1 VNIPGV
7 FIRRPVAT
15 TLLAV
20 AIFLS
25 GALAYFHLPVA
36 PLPNITF
43 PVVVVQASMAG
54 ASPSIM
60 ASTVAEPLE
69 RRLGTIADVSELT
82 SVSTVGSSQIVIQFG
97 LNRDINGAARDVQAA
112 IQAARADLPTTLRN
126 NPTYREFN
134 PADSPIM
141 VLALTSKTLTRAQLY
156 DSADSVIQQQ
166 LSQVDGVGQITL
178 GGSALPSVRV
188 ELQPDQLNSYGIG
201 MEDVRAAISA
211 ANADSVKGHIDQNG
225 IRYEVESNDQIS
237 KAAPYRDLVIAYRNG
252 SPVQL
257 RDVAQVLDSAENIR
271 NAGLYNGQDAV
282 LVIVYPLPG
291 SNIVKTVAQI
301 RKSLP
306 SIEATLP
313 QNVHVGVAVDR
324 SQSVNAAVGDTER
337 TLFIAVLLVIGVV
350 FVFLQSPRAVLVP
363 AVALPLSIVGT
374 FGPMYLLGY
383 SIDNLSLMALTI
395 GTGFVVD
402 DAVVVLENIVRH
414 VESGM
419 DVHEAAMVGSAE
431 VSFTVISMS
440 LSLIA
445 VFLPILLMPGI
456 VGLLFHEFA
465 VTLSIAIL
473 LSLVIS
479 LTITPTMAAF
489 VISRKSLHSK
499 ARWAVWYERQF
510 ERFRQAYSRS
520 LTIVLDHALA
530 VILTLIGL
538 IVLNVVLIRFVPST
552 FFPEQDNGILMGQII
567 ADQSISFQAMQ
578 KKLAQLQDIVQ
589 KDPAVASV
597 AGFTG
602 GRALNTAN
610 VFIELKPLAE
620 RKVAASQVVDRLR
633 PKLNAVSGAK
643 LFLQAAQD
651 LRIGGRQSASEYQ
664 YTLTSDDPEA
674 LFEWVPKLVTA
685 LGKYHDR
692 IVDVNSD
699 LQQNGLQL
707 YVNIDRTTA
716 ARYGFAPNQI
726 DSVLYDAFGQ
736 RTVSTVYNQL
746 NQYYVVMEV
755 APQYWQYPQTIDRIR
770 FSTAAGNPSGT
781 QQTQMSKQI
790 VTGVTAVTTGTSTST
805 GSAGTTGTTA
815 STGTAGATGSSGA
828 TTSTSTS
835 SSGTSSRNA
844 DAEANQL
851 TNAISNAK
859 GGSSSG
865 SADSTAAET
874 MVPFTALASYISNHT
889 ATQVN
894 HQGGL
899 VAGTISFNLP
909 PGGSLSDGLA
919 AISEAGQEL
928 GMPASIH
935 GSSAGA
941 AQVYAQSM
949 GTMPLLILAALAAVY
964 IVLGILYENT
974 VHPITILSTLPSAGI
989 GATLALLIFG
999 TPFSVIA
1006 MIGIILLIGIVKKN
1020 AIMMID
1026 VAIHLQRDEGVEPTK
1041 AIHDAAVVRLRPIMM
1056 TTAAAVLGAVPL
1068 AIGIG
1073 QGASLRQPL
1082 GITVMGGLILSQ
1094 VFTLYTTPVIYLYL
1108 DRLRARLARWSETLP
1123 WNRSDAS
1130 A

>member
-1 VNIPGV
+1 MSIPGL
-7 FIRRPVAT
+7 FIQRPVAT

-20 AIFLS
+20 AILLS
-25 GALAYFHLPVA
+25 GTLAYFRLPVA

-43 PVVVVQASMAG
+43 PVIVVQASMAG
-54 ASPSIM
+54 ASPEIM

-69 RRLGTIADVSELT
+69 RRLGSIADVNELT
-82 SVSTVGSSQIVIQFG
+82 STSAVGSANIVIQFG
-97 LNRDINGAARDVQAA
+97 QSRDINGAARDVQAA
-112 IQAARADLPTTLRN
+112 IQAARADLPSTLRN
-126 NPTYREFN
+126 NPTYREYN

-141 VLALTSKTLTRAQLY
+141 VLALTSETLTRAQLY
-156 DSADSVIQQQ
+156 DAADSVLQQQ

-188 ELQPDQLNSYGIG
+188 ELQPDKLNSYGIG
-201 MEDVRAAISA
+201 LEDVRAAISA
-211 ANADSVKGHIDQNG
+211 ANADSAKGHIDQG
-225 IRYEVESNDQIS
+225 GQRFEVLSNDQIS
-237 KAAPYRDLVIAYRNG
+237 KAAPYRDLVVAYRG
-252 SPVQL
+252 GAPVLL
-257 RDVAQVLDSAENIR
+257 RDVADVEDSAENIR
-271 NAGLYNGQDAV
+271 NAGLYNGKDAV
-282 LVIVYPLPG
+282 LVIIYPLPG
-291 SNIVKTVAQI
+291 GNIVKTVAQI
-301 RKSLP
+301 RKVLP

-313 QNVHVGVAVDR
+313 HDVHVGIAVDR

-350 FVFLQSPRAVLVP
+350 FVFLQSPRAILVP
-363 AVALPLSIVGT
+363 AVALPLSIIGT

-383 SIDNLSLMALTI
+383 SLDNLSLMALTI

-419 DVHEAAMVGSAE
+419 DVHEAALRGSAE

-445 VFLPILLMPGI
+445 VFLPILLMPGT

-473 LSLVIS
+473 ISLVIS
-479 LTITPTMAAF
+479 LTVTPTMAAYLLKREKAPHSQ
-489 VISRKSLHSK
+489 SRV
-499 ARWAVWYERQF
+499 AVWSERQF
-510 ERFRQAYSRS
+510 ERFKNAYARS
-520 LTIVLDHALA
+520 LAIVLDHALL
-530 VILTLIGL
+530 VGLTLIAL
-538 IVLNVVLIRFVPST
+538 IVLNVFLFRLLPST
-552 FFPEQDNGILMGQII
+552 FFPEQDNGILSGQII
-567 ADQSISFQAMQ
+567 ADQSISFQAMEQ
-578 KKLAQLQDIVQ
+578 KLAQLQGLVQ
-589 KDPAVASV
+589 QDPAVASV

-610 VFIELKPLAE
+610 VFIELKPLAQ
-620 RKVAASQVVDRLR
+620 RKLSASEVVARLR

-651 LRIGGRQSASEYQ
+651 LRIGGRSSAAEYQ
-664 YTLTSDDPEA
+664 YTLTSDDPNA
-674 LFEWVPKLVTA
+674 LFAWVPKLVAA
-685 LGKYHDR
+685 LGKDR
-692 IVDVNSD
+692 GELADVNSD
-699 LQQNGLQL
+699 LQQNGLQI
-707 YVNIDRTTA
+707 YVNMDRPTA

-726 DSVLYDAFGQ
+726 DNVLYDAFGQ
-736 RTVSTVYNQL
+736 RTVSTIYNEI
-746 NQYYVVMEV
+746 NQYFVVMEV
-755 APQYWQYPQTIDRIR
+755 APAYWQYPQALGRIR
-770 FSTAAGNPSGT
+770 FSTAAGNASGT
-781 QQTQMSKQI
+781 QQTQMPGSTVKP
-790 VTGVTAVTTGTSTST
+790 VSPVTAVTTQTAASSTNSL
-805 GSAGTTGTTA
+805 
-815 STGTAGATGSSGA
+815 
-828 TTSTSTS
+828 
-835 SSGTSSRNA
+835 NA
-844 DAEANQL
+844 NAEANQQ
-851 TNAISNAK
+851 TNSISNSK

-874 MVPFTALASYISNHT
+874 LVPFAALAASISNHT
-889 ATQVN
+889 ATQVS

-899 VAGTISFNLP
+899 VAATISFNLP
-909 PGGSLSDGLA
+909 TGGSLSKA
-919 AISEAGQEL
+919 TAQIKEISQEL
-928 GMPASIH
+928 GLPASIH
-935 GSSAGA
+935 GTFAGA
-941 AQVYAQSM
+941 AQVYSQSM
-949 GTMPLLILAALAAVY
+949 STMPLLILAALTAVY

-1026 VAIHLQRDEGVEPTK
+1026 VAIHLQRDGMEPRQ

-1108 DRLRARLARWSETLP
+1108 DRLRARLAQWSATLP
-1123 WNRSDAS
+1123 WNRSLDAS
-1130 A
+1130 PAP

>member
-1 VNIPGV
+1 VSIPGL
-7 FIRRPVAT
+7 FINRPVAT
-15 TLLAV
+15 TLLAI
-20 AIFLS
+20 AILLS
-25 GALAYFHLPVA
+25 GTLAYFRLPVA
-36 PLPNITF
+36 PLPNVTY
-43 PVVVVQASMAG
+43 PVIVVQASLAG
-54 ASPSIM
+54 ASPDIM

-69 RRLGTIADVSELT
+69 RRLRSISDVNELT
-82 SVSTVGSSQIVIQFG
+82 STSTVGAANIVIQFG
-97 LNRDINGAARDVQAA
+97 LSRDINGAARDVQAA

-126 NPTYREFN
+126 NPTYREYN

-141 VLALTSKTLTRAQLY
+141 VLALTSETLTRAQLY

-166 LSQVDGVGQITL
+166 LSQVAGVGQITL

-188 ELQPDQLNSYGIG
+188 ELEPDQLNSYGIG
-201 MEDVRAAISA
+201 LEDVRAAISA
-211 ANADSVKGHIDQNG
+211 ANADSAKGHIDQAG
-225 IRYEVESNDQIS
+225 QRFEILSNDQIN
-237 KAAPYRDLVIAYRNG
+237 KAAPYRDLVIAYRDNA
-252 SPVQL
+252 PVFL
-257 RDVAQVLDSAENIR
+257 RDVADVEDSAENIR
-271 NAGLYNGQDAV
+271 NAGLYNGKDAV

-291 SNIVKTVAQI
+291 GNIVKTVAQI
-301 RKSLP
+301 RKVLP

-313 QNVHVGVAVDR
+313 HDVHLGIAVDR
-324 SQSVNAAVGDTER
+324 SQSVRSAVGDTER

-350 FVFLQSPRAVLVP
+350 FVFLQSPRAILIP

-419 DVHEAAMVGSAE
+419 DPHEAAMRGSAE

-456 VGLLFHEFA
+456 IGLLFHEFA
-465 VTLSIAIL
+465 MVLTIAIL
-473 LSLVIS
+473 ISLVIS
-479 LTITPTMAAF
+479 LTVTPTMAAYLLK
-489 VISRKSLHSK
+489 RGGELHSK
-499 ARWAVWYERQF
+499 SRWAVWSERQF
-510 ERFRQAYSRS
+510 ERFKNAYSRS
-520 LTIVLDHALA
+520 LTIVLDHALL
-530 VILTLIGL
+530 VGLTLVGL
-538 IVLNVVLIRFVPST
+538 IVLNVFLLRLVPST
-552 FFPEQDNGILMGQII
+552 FFPEQDNGILQGQII
-567 ADQSISFQAMQ
+567 ADQSISFQAMEL
-578 KKLAQLQDIVQ
+578 KLAQLQAIVEQ
-589 KDPAVASV
+589 DPAVASV

-610 VFIELKPLAE
+610 VFIALKPLSQ
-620 RKVAASQVVDRLR
+620 RKLSASQVVARLR
-633 PKLNAVSGAK
+633 PKLNAVSGAR

-651 LRIGGRQSASEYQ
+651 LRIGGRQSAAEYQ
-664 YTLTSDDPEA
+664 YTLTSDDPTA
-674 LFEWVPKLVTA
+674 LFKWVPRLVAA
-685 LGKYHDR
+685 LSKDR
-692 IVDVNSD
+692 AEVSDVNSD
-699 LQQNGLQL
+699 LQQNGLQIF
-707 YVNIDRTTA
+707 VNMNRATA

-726 DSVLYDAFGQ
+726 DNVLYDAFGQ
-736 RTVSTVYNQL
+736 RTVSTIFNQI
-746 NQYYVVMEV
+746 NQYFVVMEV
-755 APQYWQYPQTIDRIR
+755 APKYWQYPQMIDRIR
-770 FSTAAGNPSGT
+770 FSTAAGNASGT
-781 QQTQMSKQI
+781 QQTQMPGNT
-790 VTGVTAVTTGTSTST
+790 VTPVQASVT
-805 GSAGTTGTTA
+805 
-815 STGTAGATGSSGA
+815 SGPA
-828 TTSTSTS
+828 STS
-835 SSGTSSRNA
+835 STNA
-844 DAEANQL
+844 LNANAEANVL
-851 TNAISNAK
+851 TNAIANSR

-874 MVPFTALASYISNHT
+874 MVPFPAMASSISNHT
-889 ATQVN
+889 ATQVS

-899 VAGTISFNLP
+899 VAATISFNLP
-909 PGGSLSDGLA
+909 TGGSLSKA
-919 AISEAGQEL
+919 TEEINRASQEL
-928 GMPASIH
+928 GLPASIH
-935 GSSAGA
+935 GSFAGA

-949 GTMPLLILAALAAVY
+949 STMPLLILAALVAVY

-1026 VAIHLQRDEGVEPTK
+1026 VAIHMQRDDGVEPQK

-1073 QGASLRQPL
+1073 QGGSLRQPL

-1108 DRLRARLARWSETLP
+1108 DRLRARLARWSTTLP
-1123 WNRSDAS
+1123 WNRQTDAS
-1130 A
+1130 ASP

>member
-1 VNIPGV
+1 MNIPGL
-7 FIRRPVAT
+7 FIQRPVAT
-15 TLLAV
+15 TLLAA
-20 AIFLS
+20 AILLS
-25 GALAYFHLPVA
+25 GLLAYFHLPVA

-54 ASPSIM
+54 ASPEIM

-69 RRLGTIADVSELT
+69 RRLGTIADVTELT
-82 SVSTVGSSQIVIQFG
+82 SQSTVGTAIIVVQFG

-112 IQAARADLPTTLRN
+112 IQASRADLPTTLRN
-126 NPTYREFN
+126 NPTYREYN

-141 VLALTSKTLTRAQLY
+141 VLALTSHTLTRAQLY
-156 DSADSVIQQQ
+156 DSANSVIQQQ

-188 ELQPDQLNSYGIG
+188 ELEPDQLNSYGIG
-201 MEDVRAAISA
+201 LEDTRAAISA

-225 IRYEVESNDQIS
+225 QRFEVLSNDQIS
-237 KAAPYRDLVIAYRNG
+237 KAAPYRDLVIAYREG
-252 SPVQL
+252 APVLL
-257 RDVAQVLDSAENIR
+257 RDVAQVVDSAENIR

-282 LVIVYPLPG
+282 LVIVFPLPG
-291 SNIVKTVAQI
+291 SNIVKTVSQI
-301 RKSLP
+301 RHVLP
-306 SIEATLP
+306 AIEATLP
-313 QNVHVGVAVDR
+313 HNVHIGIAIDR
-324 SQSVNAAVGDTER
+324 SQSVNAAVNDTER
-337 TLFIAVLLVIGVV
+337 TLVMAIVLVIGVV
-350 FVFLQSPRAVLVP
+350 YIFLQSPRAVLVP

-374 FGPMYLLGY
+374 FGPMYLMGH

-419 DVHEAAMVGSAE
+419 EVHEAAMVGSAE

-465 VTLSIAIL
+465 VTLSTAIL

-479 LTITPTMAAF
+479 LTVTPCMAAH
-489 VISRKSLHSK
+489 VLSRQTLHSR

-510 ERFRQAYSRS
+510 ERFKQAYSRT
-520 LTIVLDHALA
+520 LTAVLDHALL
-530 VILTLIGL
+530 VILLLIGL
-538 IVLNVVLIRFVPST
+538 MVANVFLVRLLPST
-552 FFPEQDNGILMGQII
+552 FFPEQDNGILIGQII
-567 ADQSISFQAMQ
+567 ADQSISFQAMEQ
-578 KKLAQLQDIVQ
+578 KLAQLQSIVN

-610 VFIELKPLAE
+610 VYVELKPLSQ
-620 RKVAASQVVDRLR
+620 RRLTAAQVVDRLR

-643 LFLQAAQD
+643 LFMQAAQD
-651 LRIGGRQSASEYQ
+651 LHIGGRQSAAEYQ
-664 YTLTSDDPEA
+664 YTLTSDDPDA
-674 LFEWVPKLVTA
+674 LYTWVPRLLTA
-685 LGKYHDR
+685 LGKYR
-692 IVDVNSD
+692 TELVDVNSD
-699 LQQNGLQL
+699 LQQNGLQI
-707 YVNIDRTTA
+707 YVNLDRPTA
-716 ARYGFAPNQI
+716 ARFTFAPNQI
-726 DSVLYDAFGQ
+726 DNVLYDAFGQ
-736 RTVSTVYNQL
+736 RTVSTIYNEL

-755 APQYWQYPQTIDRIR
+755 APRYWQYPQIIDRMH
-770 FSTAAGNPSGT
+770 FSTAAGNPTGT
-781 QQTQMSKQI
+781 QQTQMSKAL
-790 VTGVTAVTTGTSTST
+790 VKGVTPVLAV
-805 GSAGTTGTTA
+805 
-815 STGTAGATGSSGA
+815 SGA
-828 TTSTSTS
+828 AAEGENTNAL
-835 SSGTSSRNA
+835 NA
-844 DAEANQL
+844 DAEANQQ
-851 TNAISNAK
+851 TNAISNAR

-874 MVPFTALASYISNHT
+874 MVQFPAMANYITNHT

-899 VAGTISFNLP
+899 VAGTVSFNLP
-909 PGGSLSDGLA
+909 PGGSLSKALA
-919 AISEAGQEL
+919 AIQQAGQEI

-935 GSSAGA
+935 GGSAGA

-949 GTMPLLILAALAAVY
+949 STMPLLILAALGAVY

-1006 MIGIILLIGIVKKN
+1006 LIGIILLIGIVKKN

-1026 VAIHLQRDEGVEPTK
+1026 VAIHLQRDERMAPHD
-1041 AIHDAAVVRLRPIMM
+1041 AIHQAAVVRLRPIMM

-1108 DRLRARLARWSETLP
+1108 DRLRARLARWSQSLP
-1123 WNRSDAS
+1123 WNRSDVPA
-1130 A
+1130 